1 MIEALRK
8 VIKRM
13 HYPLEVMLTCVRWY
27 AAYPLSLRH
36 IEEMMAKRG
45 VLVDHA
51 TVHRWAIKI
60 LPVLAAVFR
69 QRKRPVG
76 TSWRMDE
83 TYIKVGSDWKYL
95 YRAVDRAG
103 HTIDFLLR
111 AHPDLAAARR
121 FLERTIDLHG
131 MPDKITIDK
140 SGANTAA
147 IRSIQAD
154 CSADIELR
162 QSKYLNNVVEQ
173 DHRAVKRIVRPMLG
187 FKSFGCARVLIAGTL
202 TMHMIKK
209 GQLDRPEAKTSS
221 AASQFYSLAF

>member
-1 MIEALRK
+1 MQE
-8 VIKRM
+8 
-13 HYPLEVMLTCVRWY
+13 
-27 AAYPLSLRH
+27 
-36 IEEMMAKRG
+36 RG
-45 VLVDHA
+45 VFVDHA

-69 QRKRPVG
+69 RRKRSVG
-76 TSWRMDE
+76 MSWRMDE
-83 TYIKVGSDWKYL
+83 TYIKVGGEWKYL

-111 AHPDLAAARR
+111 AHRDLAAARR
-121 FLERTIDLHG
+121 FLERAIDLHG
-131 MPDKITIDK
+131 VPDKITIDK

-147 IRSIQAD
+147 IHSVQAD
-154 CSADIELR
+154 SGANIELR

-187 FKSFGCARVLIAGTL
+187 FKSFDCARVLIAGIE

-209 GQLDRPEAKTSS
+209 GQLDRPEAQASS